1 MPEAPL
7 GRASMSSV
15 GERTEEH
22 GRAKARTRLVT
33 RTCNLC
39 TVCHDGHALREWWTG
54 LMSHAPL
61 EVVSRVRGR
70 QSSTSMRV
78 WARCAKDK
86 RKASVITWLELQT
99 SRLGNRQSGAIY
111 ARFPGSAVDTPPPN
125 DESVILMCK

>member
-1 MPEAPL
+1 MYTRARWFMTKEGPVPEASL

-22 GRAKARTRLVT
+22 GRARARIRLVT

-54 LMSHAPL
+54 LMSHASL
-61 EVVSRVRGR
+61 EVVNRANRVRDGGRR

-86 RKASVITWLELQT
+86 RRASVITWLELPT
-99 SRLGNRQSGAIY
+99 SP
-111 ARFPGSAVDTPPPN
+111 PGKPA
-125 DESVILMCK
+125 KW

>member
-1 MPEAPL
+1 MPEATL

-15 GERTEEH
+15 GVRTEEH

-61 EVVSRVRGR
+61 EVVKQGERWRKETKFNINEGVGKVCQR
-70 QSSTSMRV
+70 QKEGQ
-78 WARCAKDK
+78 C
-86 RKASVITWLELQT
+86 
-99 SRLGNRQSGAIY
+99 
-111 ARFPGSAVDTPPPN
+111 
-125 DESVILMCK
+125 